1 MLDSD
6 IIALYFGRDSRAIAY
21 SEESYG
27 GYCYAVAY
35 GILSNRE
42 DAQESVNDA
51 YLAAWNS
58 IPPAKPESLKA
69 YLGKLTRRISISRLR
84 KSTAKKRGG
93 GEAELA
99 LEELG
104 ECLPSGENLQS
115 EIERRELTAA
125 LNEFLRERGRR
136 ERNVFV
142 LRYWYLMPTADIAQ
156 ATGINHGTVRSM
168 LNRTRAALHRY
179 LARQGLI

>member
-1 MLDSD
+1 MQDNA
-6 IIALYFGRDSRAIAY
+6 IIELFFSRDSRAINY

-27 GYCYAVAY
+27 RYCYSVAY

-58 IPPAKPESLKA
+58 IPPTKPESLKA

-84 KSTAKKRGG
+84 KATAQKRGG
-93 GEAELA
+93 GELELA

-104 ECLPSGENLQS
+104 ECLPSGENIQR
-115 EIERRELTAA
+115 EIELREMTAA
-125 LNEFLRERGRR
+125 LNDFLKQRRRAERD
-136 ERNVFV
+136 VFV

-156 ATGINHGTVRSM
+156 ETGISHSAVRSM
-168 LNRTRAALHRY
+168 LCRTRAALRIY
-179 LARQGLI
+179 LIRQELI